1 MFTVVETLMFEK
13 QWPLYWSEDERGAFA
28 AYIAEF
34 PIAGS
39 VVPGSGGVR
48 KVRWRRPGTGKSG
61 GVRVIYFTRTTEEEV
76 VLLLIYAKA
85 KTDNITGSKLLNRG
99 RANSF
104 AAGAQEWQYGQ
115 HKPMFFHKFY
125 FS

>member
-1 MFTVVETLMFEK
+1 MGRPFHPDGEK
-13 QWPLYWSEDERGAFA
+13 SID
-28 AYIAEF
+28 
-34 PIAGS
+34 
-39 VVPGSGGVR
+39 
-48 KVRWRRPGTGKSG
+48 
-61 GVRVIYFTRTTEEEV
+61 
-76 VLLLIYAKA
+76 
-85 KTDNITGSKLLNRG
+85 LNRG